1 MFEEFLHQF
10 LFGWFPYI
18 AVTVLIFGS
27 ILRFDAAQYSWRS
40 ESSQFLR
47 RKQMMLG
54 SNLFHMGMLV
64 LLVGHL
70 VGLMT
75 PIWVIDTVGISHEL
89 KQIAAMTV
97 GGIAGVA
104 GLVGASLLLHR
115 RLFDPRIRHTSSIGD
130 ITVLSLLWVQLIL
143 GVGTLWWS
151 WHDLNGVEMVRLMNW
166 AHGLSVFNPDAPGW
180 LVGAPII
187 FKVHIVLGLIIIF
200 ISPFT
205 RLVHVWSA
213 PIWFLLRPGYQI
225 VRSRHP
231 IGRPRNIPASRAMA
245 ADYGSATVT
254 RQVAESGE

>member
-10 LFGWFPYI
+10 LFGWF
-18 AVTVLIFGS
+18 
-27 ILRFDAAQYSWRS
+27 LRFDAAQYSWRS

-151 WHDLNGVEMVRLMNW
+151 WHDLNGAEMVRLMNW

-180 LVGAPII
+180 LVG
-187 FKVHIVLGLIIIF
+187 GLIILF

>member
-70 VGLMT
+70 IGLMT
-75 PIWVIDTVGISHEL
+75 PIWVVDAVGISHEL

-151 WHDLNGVEMVRLMNW
+151 WHDLNGAEMVRLMNW

-213 PIWFLLRPGYQI
+213 PIWFLFRPGYQI

-231 IGRPRNIPASRAMA
+231 IGQPRNIPASRAMA

>member
-1 MFEEFLHQF
+1 MFQDFLHQF

-18 AVTVLIFGS
+18 AVTVLILGS

-54 SNLFHMGMLV
+54 SNLFHLGMLV

-70 VGLMT
+70 FGLMT
-75 PIWVIDTVGISHEL
+75 PIWLIDAVGITHEF
-89 KQIAAMTV
+89 KQITAITV

-115 RLFDPRIRHTSSIGD
+115 RLFEPRIRFTSSIGD
-130 ITVLSLLWVQLIL
+130 ITVLTLLWVQLIL
-143 GVGTLWWS
+143 GVGTVWWS
-151 WHDLNGVEMVRLMNW
+151 VQDLDGAEMVRLMSW

-180 LVGAPII
+180 LVGAPLI
-187 FKVHIVLGLIIIF
+187 FKLHIVLGLIIIF

-213 PIWFLLRPGYQI
+213 PIWFLFRPGYQI
-225 VRSRHP
+225 VRSRHT
-231 IGRPRNIPASRAMA
+231 IGKSRNIPPARVAMTGTSGTGKSR
-245 ADYGSATVT
+245 
-254 RQVAESGE
+254 QIAESGE

>member
-1 MFEEFLHQF
+1 MFQDFLHQF

-54 SNLFHMGMLV
+54 SNLFHLGVLV

-75 PIWVIDTVGISHEL
+75 PIWVIDAAGISHEF

-130 ITVLSLLWVQLIL
+130 ITVLTLLWVQLIM

-151 WHDLNGVEMVRLMNW
+151 AHDIGGTEMVRLMNW

-180 LVGAPII
+180 LAGAPLI
-187 FKVHIVLGLIIIF
+187 FKAHIVLGLIIIF

-213 PIWFLLRPGYQI
+213 PIWFLFRPGYQI
-225 VRSRHP
+225 VRSRHI
-231 IGRPRNIPASRAMA
+231 IGKPRDVAQRPAMVA
-245 ADYGSATVT
+245 ADTKRTASKGD
-254 RQVAESGE
+254 

>member
-1 MFEEFLHQF
+1 MFQEFLHQF

-75 PIWVIDTVGISHEL
+75 PIWVIDAVGISHEF
-89 KQIAAMTV
+89 KQVTAMSV

-104 GLVGASLLLHR
+104 GLIGASLLLHR
-115 RLFDPRIRHTSSIGD
+115 RLFDSRIRYTSSIGD
-130 ITVLSLLWVQLIL
+130 ITVLVLLWVQLIL
-143 GVGTLWWS
+143 GVGTVWWS
-151 WHDLNGVEMVRLMNW
+151 WNDLNGEEMVRLMNW
-166 AHGLSVFNPDAPGW
+166 AHGLSIFNPDAPGY
-180 LVGAPII
+180 LIGAPLI
-187 FKVHIVLGLIIIF
+187 FKAHIVLGLIIIF

-213 PIWFLLRPGYQI
+213 PVWFLFRPGYQI
-225 VRSRHP
+225 VRSRHT
-231 IGRPRNIPASRAMA
+231 IGKPHSIPPTGVQMAGLSGTAKSR
-245 ADYGSATVT
+245 
-254 RQVAESGE
+254 QIAESGD

>member
-1 MFEEFLHQF
+1 MYQELLHQF

-18 AVTVLIFGS
+18 AVTVLILGS
-27 ILRFDAAQYSWRS
+27 ILRFDGAQYSWRS

-54 SNLFHMGMLV
+54 SNLFHLGMLV

-70 VGLMT
+70 FGLMT
-75 PIWVIDTVGISHEL
+75 PIWAIDAFGISHEF

-115 RLFDPRIRHTSSIGD
+115 RLFEPRIRHTSSFGD
-130 ITVLSLLWVQLIL
+130 ITVLTLLWVQLIL

-151 WHDLNGVEMVRLMNW
+151 LQDIDGAEMVNLMNW
-166 AHGLSVFNPDAPGW
+166 AHGLSVFDPDAPGW
-180 LVGAPII
+180 LIGAPII
-187 FKVHIVLGLIIIF
+187 FKLHIVLGLIIIF

-213 PIWFLLRPGYQI
+213 PIWFLFRPGYQI
-225 VRSRHP
+225 VRSRRP
-231 IGRPRNIPASRAMA
+231 IGKPRNVPPGGVAMTGMHGGAKSR
-245 ADYGSATVT
+245 GNS
-254 RQVAESGE
+254 ESGG

>member
-1 MFEEFLHQF
+1 MYQELLHQF

-18 AVTVLIFGS
+18 AVTVLILGS
-27 ILRFDAAQYSWRS
+27 ILRFDGAQYSWRS

-54 SNLFHMGMLV
+54 SNLFHLGMLV

-70 VGLMT
+70 FGLMT
-75 PIWVIDTVGISHEL
+75 PIWAIDAFGISHEF

-115 RLFDPRIRHTSSIGD
+115 RLFEPRIRHTSSFGD
-130 ITVLSLLWVQLIL
+130 ITVLTLLWVQLIL

-151 WHDLNGVEMVRLMNW
+151 MKDIDGAEMVNLMNW
-166 AHGLSVFNPDAPGW
+166 AHGLSVFEPDAPGW
-180 LVGAPII
+180 LIGAPII
-187 FKVHIVLGLIIIF
+187 FKLHIMLGLIIIF

-213 PIWFLLRPGYQI
+213 PIWFLFRPGYQI
-225 VRSRHP
+225 VRSRRP
-231 IGRPRNIPASRAMA
+231 IGKPRNVPPGGVAMTGMHGGAKSR
-245 ADYGSATVT
+245 GIS
-254 RQVAESGE
+254 ESGD

>member
-1 MFEEFLHQF
+1 MFQEFLHQF

-18 AVTVLIFGS
+18 AVTILIFGS
-27 ILRFDAAQYSWRS
+27 ILRFDGAQYSWRS

-54 SNLFHMGMLV
+54 SNLFHLGMLV
-64 LLVGHL
+64 LLIGHL

-75 PIWVIDTVGISHEL
+75 PIWVIDAVGISHEF

-97 GGIAGVA
+97 GGIAGVS
-104 GLVGASLLLHR
+104 GLIGATLLLHR
-115 RLFDPRIRHTSSIGD
+115 RLFEPRIRHTSSIGD
-130 ITVLSLLWVQLIL
+130 ITVLVLLWVQLIL

-151 WHDLNGVEMVRLMNW
+151 AHDLSGVEMVNLMNW
-166 AHGLSVFNPDAPGW
+166 AHGLSVFNPDAPTW
-180 LVGAPII
+180 LIGAPLI

-213 PIWFLLRPGYQI
+213 PIWFLFRPGYQI
-225 VRSRHP
+225 VRSRRP
-231 IGRPRNIPASRAMA
+231 IGKPRNTPPGGVAMTGMSGSTESRRIAK
-245 ADYGSATVT
+245 
-254 RQVAESGE
+254 SGD